1 MKVSSYLRKGLKNKY
16 DLADKDYSWLDTLDF
31 VEVCFS
37 CNGQNI
43 SRHDQKIDDEK
54 SFCLDCHSEDIGSV
68 PKYEVL

>member
-1 MKVSSYLRKGLKNKY
+1 MKNYSYE
-16 DLADKDYSWLDTLDF
+16 DILDF

-43 SRHDQKIDDEK
+43 SRHEQKIDDEK

-68 PKYEVL
+68 PKDEVL